1 LILESAGQSGI
12 LGLLSAMSAL
22 FIVILGAIW
31 LVYTFHEATRRKGF
45 LKKKVEDWD
54 VDITGILKIL
64 SLSGLIIGILAIIA
78 GVGSLILDEAPS
90 LAYQAIAGVNERNM
104 FTSVF
109 LIVLGLLTFL
119 KPLNDVPVA
128 GVIGLLAS
136 SFICILISFMIPDNI
151 VQFIGGYINPKI
163 LMAVLF
169 IIIFAIVA
177 ITVKFWTSGLMWIS
191 KMISWPPLAFI
202 IAIFCFIQ
210 GGLLLTMGI
219 SIIP

>member
-1 LILESAGQSGI
+1 MILESAGQSGV
-12 LGLLSAMSAL
+12 LGLFSSMGAL
-22 FIVILGAIW
+22 FMVILGVIW

-54 VDITGILKIL
+54 VDITNILKIL
-64 SLSGLIIGILAIIA
+64 SLSGLVIGILAIIA

-90 LAYQAIAGVNERNM
+90 IAYQATQGVNEKNL

-119 KPLNDVPVA
+119 KPLNDVPIA
-128 GVIGLLAS
+128 GFIGLLAS
-136 SFICILISFMIPDNI
+136 SFICILIAFLIPDSI
-151 VQFIGGYINPKI
+151 VQLIGEYINPKI

-177 ITVKFWTSGLMWIS
+177 LTVKFWTSGLMFIS
-191 KMISWPPLAFI
+191 KIISWPPLAFI
-202 IAIFCFIQ
+202 ITIFCFIQ

>member
-1 LILESAGQSGI
+1 
-12 LGLLSAMSAL
+12 MSAL
-22 FIVILGAIW
+22 FIVILGVIW
-31 LVYTFHEATRRKGF
+31 LIYTFHEATRRKGF
-45 LKKKVEDWD
+45 LKKKVDDWD
-54 VDITGILKIL
+54 VDVTKILKVL
-64 SLSGLIIGILAIIA
+64 SLSGLVIGILAIIA

-90 LAYQAIAGVNERNM
+90 LAYIAIQGVNERNL

-119 KPLNDVPVA
+119 KPLNDVPIA

-136 SFICILISFMIPDNI
+136 SFICILISFLIPDTI
-151 VQFIGGYINPKI
+151 VQFIGEYINPKI

-177 ITVKFWTSGLMWIS
+177 ITVKFWTSGLMFLS
-191 KMISWPPLAFI
+191 KIVSWPPLAFV

-210 GGLLLTMGI
+210 GTLLLVLGM